1 MEFLPLRNL
10 QDFFKMSIELS
21 PEQLKVYNATITL
34 CLSIEKE
41 MLTTV
46 QPDNAS
52 EVQAQLANLL
62 PYLSNCSV
70 MMSTATAVH
79 SWAKGEAAAEAMDKE
94 KVYSAKADV
103 QRKWF
108 SGRLAKYDAFYS
120 RVETLEKAL
129 RQQIEGLRSLLSYN
143 KEMANLEKFGGGNQ

>member
-1 MEFLPLRNL
+1 
-10 QDFFKMSIELS
+10 
-21 PEQLKVYNATITL
+21 
-34 CLSIEKE
+34 
-41 MLTTV
+41 
-46 QPDNAS
+46 
-52 EVQAQLANLL
+52 
-62 PYLSNCSV
+62 
-70 MMSTATAVH
+70 MSTATAVH